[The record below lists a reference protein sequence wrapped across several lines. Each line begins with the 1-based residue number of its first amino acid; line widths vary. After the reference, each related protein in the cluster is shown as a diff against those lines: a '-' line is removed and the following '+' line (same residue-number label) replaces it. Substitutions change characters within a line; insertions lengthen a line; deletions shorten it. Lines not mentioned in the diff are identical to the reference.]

1 MRFDWY
7 QATIHENPIVIVETL
22 KTALAPDGQVK
33 EGRGRHNY
41 WQSFK
46 ILDKAGDK
54 VAEVLAGGPNGDPNA
69 VSSGHAAEPFSK
81 VVRRAWPV
89 HRVTRFD
96 AAEDLIHQD
105 AMTRLE
111 GVCRALAAELK
122 IKGRAVVPDDPKD
135 GKTYYL
141 GAPSSDT
148 RVRLY
153 DKTAET
159 RLKLPPERHSEIP
172 ENWARLEIQV
182 RPRNDFRELAAMST
196 PENAWGFSGWTAE
209 LAKRAFS
216 LDIPRVTMQ
225 AGRETDHQ
233 RAYRFMLK
241 QYGAVLKQMLDD
253 LGSWDC
259 VGLTIGADIR
269 KLDREK
275 R

>member
-7 QATIHENPIVIVETL
+7 QATIQENPIVLVDSL
-22 KTALAPDGQVK
+22 KAALAADGDVK

-46 ILDKAGDK
+46 ILDKEGHR
-54 VAEVLAGGPNGDPNA
+54 VAEVLAGGPNGHPNA
-69 VSSGHAAEPFSK
+69 VSSGLPAQAFSE
-81 VVRRAWPV
+81 VVRKAWPV
-89 HRVTRFD
+89 HKVTRFD
-96 AAEDLIHQD
+96 SAEDMVGED
-105 AMTRLE
+105 VMGRLE
-111 GVCRALAAELK
+111 AVCKSLAEELK
-122 IKGRAVVPDDPKD
+122 IKGRSVLPDDPRD
-135 GKTYYL
+135 GKTYYM

-153 DKTAET
+153 DKTAES
-159 RLKLPPERHSEIP
+159 RLKLPPEKHKDIP
-172 ENWARLEIQV
+172 ENWVRLEIQV
-182 RPRNDFRELAAMST
+182 RPRNDFRELAAFST
-196 PENAWGFSGWTAE
+196 PENAWGFSGWTSE
-209 LAKRAFS
+209 LARRAFS

-259 VGLTIGADIR
+259 VGLTIGADLSKIA
-269 KLDREK
+269 RE
-275 R
+275 RR